1 MPSDSHRVAILCE
14 FGTVNGGEHSLLA
27 LIPAIRDRGWDP
39 VVVAPAVGELAEVL
53 AARKIE
59 HVDFSVN
66 DNRDNAVERLEELLG
81 KCGAGL
87 LHANSLS
94 MSRLSGRLAR
104 RTGRPTT
111 GHLRDILNL
120 SNAALEDINTNR
132 RLLAV
137 SHATRDHHVAA
148 GLDPDRTRVVYN
160 GIDPAQFRN
169 PVRPSGWLKRE
180 LNITRPGLLVAPI
193 GQIGLRKALD
203 VLAEAA
209 NRVET
214 EIDYLIIG
222 ERLSQKAESVVFEDA
237 VFARFE
243 DSAPSGR
250 IHRLGYRRDIPEL
263 LAEIDV
269 LVHPARQEPLGRVLL
284 EAAAAGRA
292 ILATDVGGTGEI
304 LTDGRTSIL
313 VPADDPAAL
322 ADELARLAANPNL
335 RTRLGTAA
343 GEQVAERFPINAA
356 AEGLVTAWR
365 ETLAE
370 LDTSS

>member
-14 FGTVNGGEHSLLA
+14 FGSVNGGEHSLLA

-120 SNAALEDINTNR
+120 STAALEDINTNR

-169 PVRPSGWLKRE
+169 PVRPSG
-180 LNITRPGLLVAPI
+180 
-193 GQIGLRKALD
+193 
-203 VLAEAA
+203 
-209 NRVET
+209 
-214 EIDYLIIG
+214 
-222 ERLSQKAESVVFEDA
+222 
-237 VFARFE
+237 
-243 DSAPSGR
+243 
-250 IHRLGYRRDIPEL
+250 
-263 LAEIDV
+263 
-269 LVHPARQEPLGRVLL
+269 
-284 EAAAAGRA
+284 
-292 ILATDVGGTGEI
+292 
-304 LTDGRTSIL
+304 
-313 VPADDPAAL
+313 
-322 ADELARLAANPNL
+322 
-335 RTRLGTAA
+335 
-343 GEQVAERFPINAA
+343 
-356 AEGLVTAWR
+356 
-365 ETLAE
+365 
-370 LDTSS
+370 

>member
-14 FGTVNGGEHSLLA
+14 FGSVNGGEHSLLA
-27 LIPAIRDRGWDP
+27 LVPAIRDRGWDP
-39 VVVAPAVGELAEVL
+39 VVVAPATGELAEVL

-66 DNRDNAVERLEELLG
+66 DNRDNAVERLEELLER
-81 KCGAGL
+81 CGAGL

-120 SNAALEDINTNR
+120 SAAALDDINANR

-160 GIDPAQFRN
+160 GIDPAIFRN

-180 LNITRPGLLVAPI
+180 LKITRPSLLVATI

-209 NRVET
+209 TRVET
-214 EIDYLIIG
+214 DIDYVIIG
-222 ERLSQKAESVVFEDA
+222 ERLSRKAESVVFEDA
-237 VFARFE
+237 VFTRFA

-250 IHRLGYRRDIPEL
+250 IHRLGYRRDVPEV
-263 LAEIDV
+263 LAEID
-269 LVHPARQEPLGRVLL
+269 LLIHPARQEPLGRVLL

-292 ILATDVGGTGEI
+292 ILATDVGGTREI
-304 LTDGRTSIL
+304 LTDGRTAIL

-343 GEQVAERFPINAA
+343 SEQVAERFPINAA
-356 AEGLVTAWR
+356 AEGLVAAWR

-370 LDTSS
+370 MDASP